1 MIEIKGNLELLDNK
15 KGEIILTPCEDGRF
29 TMIVRG

>member
-1 MIEIKGNLELLDNK
+1 MIEIKVNLEWLDNK
-15 KGEIILTPCEDGRF
+15 KDKIILTPCEDGRF